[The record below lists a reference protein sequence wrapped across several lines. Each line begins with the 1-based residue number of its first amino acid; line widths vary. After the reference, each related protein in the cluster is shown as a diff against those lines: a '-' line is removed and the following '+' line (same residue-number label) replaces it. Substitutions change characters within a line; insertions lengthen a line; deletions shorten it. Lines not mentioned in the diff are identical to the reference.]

1 MKKITILLAGFFFF
15 NIAQAQNNAIQHM
28 DVTFEN
34 HAIQSVEINGS
45 DTTINVTQQKEPK
58 LFVVLSDTNNISSF
72 TVKLGTTTGGSDIFQ
87 KTFEF
92 DTEGTFQDGTSYTR
106 EGNYVRLNLGQLNSF
121 TTYYAQ
127 VQATVNGNP
136 QAAVIFSD

>member
-1 MKKITILLAGFFFF
+1 
-15 NIAQAQNNAIQHM
+15 M

-34 HAIQSVEINGS
+34 HAVQSVEINGS
-45 DTTINVTQQKEPK
+45 DTTINVVQQKEPR
-58 LFVVLSDTNNISSF
+58 LFVVLADTNNISSF

-92 DTEGTFQDGTSYTR
+92 TTEGTFQDGTSYTR
-106 EGNYVRLNLGQLNSF
+106 EGNYVRLNLGHLNNF

-127 VQATVNGNP
+127 VQATVSGST
-136 QAAVIFSD
+136 QAAVTFSGE